1 MAKESRALEIFRK
14 ELEKNGILKSF
25 LSSKKERI
33 KETLDP
39 RNLLLPQTGYTG
51 AISRKF
57 FGKPYRYGGYNVRN
71 VGGGATGQIS
81 EVKPL
86 VEKIS
91 SMDIG
96 IKIIAKNTMAL
107 PNMSRDMNVMRQ
119 NVQKLVKISGGKPS
133 TKADAFFTKSSE
145 REALYENQFLKE
157 KGGSKENKKPDEQK
171 SSGSLFGGI
180 LGSIGS
186 LFGGAISGIGSI
198 FSGVASF
205 FGNIGGGIISGLA
218 SVFSGMGIVGVLLLA
233 GIGFLIKELFRNVNF
248 DELGNAFGDIG
259 KALKNLFTGEGDSNE
274 SLIERTKKNWGKLL
288 ESVDKVK
295 EQFDKMFLA
304 IKFQI
309 DNMKTTFDQIGG
321 AEGLFGILFGS
332 AIVGKIVSGWITD
345 PKLIID
351 LVSVLAKNPVLG
363 IAVAGG
369 AAALKIMSDSKEKRK
384 EIESTGQTVSEYGE
398 KNRQAAIKSAGG
410 WSKEKEDSELYNARM
425 SQADELMNQINNMR
439 GDIVTRKQKKNIT
452 EADKRFIANQEKKIQ
467 ELSATREEIINEAQ
481 TTNEYKKQE
490 ARKGMSAEEV
500 SSESARHRSKAP
512 TPATSTTSTSATT
525 PQQITS
531 EEQQKY
537 ANLIYSKFIEA
548 GFSDAQARGA
558 IANAIAESGLNPNA
572 YNSNGKEESVGL
584 FQLNRKGGV
593 GTGYTVEQLKD
604 PNKNIDLMIAEAKS
618 KGNKFKL
625 ATTPEEATRY
635 FMKEVER
642 PANTSESKQQER
654 IANLSRFNISEQ
666 IAQTPAATGEQAGPP
681 KPANLAKQEPNKPR
695 TLSDLVFA
703 GINSTFD
710 VLDSIMGPILESI
723 NPTNQNQP
731 SSQTPTTSDVQI
743 SPDMARNE
751 KMWDTYEK
759 TYLTV

>member
-1 MAKESRALEIFRK
+1 MLFR
-14 ELEKNGILKSF
+14 S
-25 LSSKKERI
+25 
-33 KETLDP
+33 
-39 RNLLLPQTGYTG
+39 
-51 AISRKF
+51 
-57 FGKPYRYGGYNVRN
+57 
-71 VGGGATGQIS
+71 
-81 EVKPL
+81 
-86 VEKIS
+86 
-91 SMDIG
+91 
-96 IKIIAKNTMAL
+96 
-107 PNMSRDMNVMRQ
+107 
-119 NVQKLVKISGGKPS
+119 
-133 TKADAFFTKSSE
+133 
-145 REALYENQFLKE
+145 
-157 KGGSKENKKPDEQK
+157 
-171 SSGSLFGGI
+171 
-180 LGSIGS
+180 
-186 LFGGAISGIGSI
+186 
-198 FSGVASF
+198 
-205 FGNIGGGIISGLA
+205 
-218 SVFSGMGIVGVLLLA
+218 
-233 GIGFLIKELFRNVNF
+233 IKELFRNVNF

-304 IKFQI
+304 IEFQI
-309 DNMKTTFDQIGG
+309 DNMKKTFDQIGG

-512 TPATSTTSTSATT
+512 TPATSTSTT

-604 PNKNIDLMIAEAKS
+604 PNKNID
-618 KGNKFKL
+618 
-625 ATTPEEATRY
+625 
-635 FMKEVER
+635 
-642 PANTSESKQQER
+642 
-654 IANLSRFNISEQ
+654 Q
-666 IAQTPAATGEQAGPP
+666 IGRAH
-681 KPANLAKQEPNKPR
+681 
-695 TLSDLVFA
+695 V
-703 GINSTFD
+703 
-710 VLDSIMGPILESI
+710 
-723 NPTNQNQP
+723 
-731 SSQTPTTSDVQI
+731 
-743 SPDMARNE
+743 
-751 KMWDTYEK
+751 
-759 TYLTV
+759 

>member
-1 MAKESRALEIFRK
+1 
-14 ELEKNGILKSF
+14 
-25 LSSKKERI
+25 
-33 KETLDP
+33 
-39 RNLLLPQTGYTG
+39 
-51 AISRKF
+51 
-57 FGKPYRYGGYNVRN
+57 
-71 VGGGATGQIS
+71 
-81 EVKPL
+81 
-86 VEKIS
+86 
-91 SMDIG
+91 
-96 IKIIAKNTMAL
+96 
-107 PNMSRDMNVMRQ
+107 
-119 NVQKLVKISGGKPS
+119 
-133 TKADAFFTKSSE
+133 
-145 REALYENQFLKE
+145 
-157 KGGSKENKKPDEQK
+157 
-171 SSGSLFGGI
+171 
-180 LGSIGS
+180 
-186 LFGGAISGIGSI
+186 
-198 FSGVASF
+198 
-205 FGNIGGGIISGLA
+205 
-218 SVFSGMGIVGVLLLA
+218 
-233 GIGFLIKELFRNVNF
+233 
-248 DELGNAFGDIG
+248 
-259 KALKNLFTGEGDSNE
+259 
-274 SLIERTKKNWGKLL
+274 
-288 ESVDKVK
+288 
-295 EQFDKMFLA
+295 
-304 IKFQI
+304 
-309 DNMKTTFDQIGG
+309 
-321 AEGLFGILFGS
+321 
-332 AIVGKIVSGWITD
+332 
-345 PKLIID
+345 
-351 LVSVLAKNPVLG
+351 
-363 IAVAGG
+363 
-369 AAALKIMSDSKEKRK
+369 
-384 EIESTGQTVSEYGE
+384 
-398 KNRQAAIKSAGG
+398 
-410 WSKEKEDSELYNARM
+410 
-425 SQADELMNQINNMR
+425 
-439 GDIVTRKQKKNIT
+439 
-452 EADKRFIANQEKKIQ
+452 
-467 ELSATREEIINEAQ
+467 
-481 TTNEYKKQE
+481 
-490 ARKGMSAEEV
+490 MSAEEV

-512 TPATSTTSTSATT
+512 TPATSTSATT

-759 TYLTV
+759 MYLTV

>member
-180 LGSIGS
+180 LGGIGS

-198 FSGVASF
+198 FSSVASF
-205 FGNIGGGIISGLA
+205 FGSIGGGIISGLA

-304 IKFQI
+304 IEFQI
-309 DNMKTTFDQIGG
+309 DNMKKTFDQIGG

-410 WSKEKEDSELYNARM
+410 WSKEKEDAELYNARM

-500 SSESARHRSKAP
+500 SSESARYRGKAP
-512 TPATSTTSTSATT
+512 TPATSTPTTT

-759 TYLTV
+759 MYLTV